1 MGDLEI
7 AKREVDKELH
17 EVQAK
22 KMELQIWQR
31 EAEETLQNRIDS
43 FVKGKEELTAQIQE
57 LVFLSYNLV
66 KVLFSFSE
74 KMNAWEIQHS
84 AK

>member
-17 EVQAK
+17 EVNAK

-57 LVFLSYNLV
+57 LVLLCSNLV
-66 KVLFSFSE
+66 KVLYSFSG
-74 KMNAWEIQHS
+74 KMNA
-84 AK
+84 

>member
-66 KVLFSFSE
+66 KVLFSFSG
-74 KMNAWEIQHS
+74 KMNACEIQHS

>member
-17 EVQAK
+17 EVHAK

-66 KVLFSFSE
+66 KFLFSFSG

-84 AK
+84 GK